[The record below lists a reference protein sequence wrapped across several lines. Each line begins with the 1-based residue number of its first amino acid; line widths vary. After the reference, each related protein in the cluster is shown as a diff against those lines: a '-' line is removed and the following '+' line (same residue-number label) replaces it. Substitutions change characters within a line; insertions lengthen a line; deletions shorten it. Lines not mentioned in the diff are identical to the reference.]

1 MQKNHNYWHQVQA
14 EIVAVN
20 VSWAHFVIWTTKDI
34 GIVRVERDLD
44 WEKVSLPILEYFYIN
59 ELLPSCYIRE
69 D

>member
-1 MQKNHNYWHQVQA
+1 
-14 EIVAVN
+14 VN

-34 GIVRVERDLD
+34 GIVKVERDVD